1 MLSSAA
7 RLVEIIPD
15 PSRTPFRDWPELFGF
30 IAESVFTFIPESCS
44 GSPRNTV
51 RNHPGIA
58 FTFLRIPQPGLA
70 RNTESRGDDRCP
82 SQLARP
88 RPSRAA
94 THPGSQPIGALNL
107 IILHLVRHADQFG

>member
-44 GSPRNTV
+44 TSSRNTV
-51 RNHPGIA
+51 RNHPEIA
-58 FTFLRIPQPGLA
+58 FTLPRIPQSPIDLGLVDVA
-70 RNTESRGDDRCP
+70 PDQVAPDTALQRRHTVGIIVGG
-82 SQLARP
+82 RP
-88 RPSRAA
+88 R
-94 THPGSQPIGALNL
+94 IGCWEMSLN
-107 IILHLVRHADQFG
+107 VANNVSG